1 MSSCL
6 YDLDTSGG
14 LMEVS
19 LLFQLGK
26 DAQAVHNEVVI
37 ISITQIFTWLSWVVL
52 VLLLNC
58 LILGNPN
65 ANSPSRWTEKG
76 ERKKARTSIF

>member
-37 ISITQIFTWLSWVVL
+37 ISITQIFT
-52 VLLLNC
+52 
-58 LILGNPN
+58 
-65 ANSPSRWTEKG
+65 
-76 ERKKARTSIF
+76 